1 MQWRTDADDDLPS
14 GTASP
19 HASRHGERERSC
31 DVDSLSRLENQ
42 PAESSASNAGAAWVQ
57 QQQQRPLRV
66 EGDALGALMSDFADL
81 SPFGRASASA
91 SPPVAAEGAA
101 ASGAVQDHADGGG
114 PTEMMSDGALR
125 DGVDHLCQTVSSPPE
140 RREAEQ
146 PRDPSGGG
154 GGGGGAWTEAGGAGA
169 QWVRARP
176 YMMPVLWMMMIV
188 IIDGGGGGGGGDRW
202 LW

>member
-19 HASRHGERERSC
+19 HASCHGELERSC

-66 EGDALGALMSDFADL
+66 EGDALGALMSDFSDL

-91 SPPVAAEGAA
+91 SPPMAAEGAA
-101 ASGAVQDHADGGG
+101 ASGAAQGYADGGG
-114 PTEMMSDGALR
+114 PTEMMSDGVLR
-125 DGVDHLCQTVSSPPE
+125 DGVDWHLCQMTVSSPPE

-146 PRDPSGGG
+146 PRDPS
-154 GGGGGAWTEAGGAGA
+154 GGGGAWTEAGGAGA

-188 IIDGGGGGGGGDRW
+188 MIDGGGGGGGGGDQW

>member
-1 MQWRTDADDDLPS
+1 
-14 GTASP
+14 
-19 HASRHGERERSC
+19 
-31 DVDSLSRLENQ
+31 
-42 PAESSASNAGAAWVQ
+42 
-57 QQQQRPLRV
+57 V
-66 EGDALGALMSDFADL
+66 EGDALGALMSDFSDL

-91 SPPVAAEGAA
+91 SPPMAAEGAA
-101 ASGAVQDHADGGG
+101 ASGAAQGYADGGG

-125 DGVDHLCQTVSSPPE
+125 DGVDIHLCQTVSSPPE

-146 PRDPSGGG
+146 PRDPS
-154 GGGGGAWTEAGGAGA
+154 GGGGAWTEAGGAGA

-188 IIDGGGGGGGGDRW
+188 MIDGGGGGGGGGDQW